1 MKRTYFLFLVFSVV
15 SISVVVAGCSLVPQA
30 SLGILYCSLEK
41 ETVEEKLTSR
51 IVGAARNDGV
61 SRIDYA
67 EIKGS
72 FYDENETLLATGFA
86 KTIYQEGEQK
96 GESFTLDPG
105 QIWEFTIFCPESTLD
120 PYPSLGILECK
131 FVSDYSTEAKLVGRA
146 QNDGNVT
153 LAFAKLTGHFYDRLG
168 TDIDTGTG
176 TSSTTDLPVGE
187 IWEFTIYFSSS
198 DVGKPEGG
206 YVRVEAPADLQA
218 AEVPSVAEQADYV
231 SVQVGTLRG
240 STIMP

>member
-30 SLGILYCSLEK
+30 SLEILYCSLEK
-41 ETVEEKLTSR
+41 ETVGEELTGK

-86 KTIYQEGEQK
+86 KTISPEGEFFALAP
-96 GESFTLDPG
+96 GE
-105 QIWEFTIFCPESTLD
+105 IWEFTISCPESTLE
-120 PYPSLGILECK
+120 PAYPSLEILECK
-131 FVSDYSTEAKLVGRA
+131 FVSNYPIEAKLVGRA
-146 QNDGNVT
+146 RNDGNVT
-153 LAFAKLTGHFYDRLG
+153 LAFAKLTGHFYDRYG
-168 TDIDTGTG
+168 EPVTPTG

-187 IWEFTIYFSSS
+187 IWEFTIYFPSA

-206 YVRVEAPADLQA
+206 YVQVEADTDLQA
-218 AEVPSVAEQADYV
+218 AEMPSVAEQVDYV